1 AMPRPTPGFLGAH
14 RPWWGDG
21 GAAGRAGGPARMLW
35 AHSDV
40 SGLALFEEA
49 QDRGVRA
56 AERALAVLARGA

>member
-1 AMPRPTPGFLGAH
+1 VPGFLAAH
-14 RPWWGDG
+14 RPWWEPTPD
-21 GAAGRAGGPARMLW
+21 ARVLW

-56 AERALAVLARGA
+56 AEAALRVVGGAA